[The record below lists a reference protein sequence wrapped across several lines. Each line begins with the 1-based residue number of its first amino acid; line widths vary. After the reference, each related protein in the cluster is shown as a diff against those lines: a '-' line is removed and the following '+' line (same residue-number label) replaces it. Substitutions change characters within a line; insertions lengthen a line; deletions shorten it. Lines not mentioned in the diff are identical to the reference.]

1 MKNKLTIIIILT
13 TILTTAFTC
22 KSPNEPEDKSSV
34 ADTTSQNFEFTVKE
48 FGDGGA
54 SSYLNDVWIF
64 DNNNIWA
71 VGYIGGDNKLNDGC
85 FLKWNG
91 SKWNLINRDES
102 YPVFNSS
109 GFTGIWA
116 IDSNNIYLTAGIVG
130 IYKYGKFNWM
140 DFSNITF
147 SSGQGVYKLWGN
159 SENNIW
165 GVGPKGTVVH
175 FNGTSWK
182 KVPCNINLDIQYING
197 DSETGEAF
205 STAYDSE
212 KFDDALLIFHTQD
225 SVWVETVN
233 LSDEIHVSSFGEAV
247 PIGNNHLM
255 ISSYQ
260 VKIYDLKTRGLINYS
275 IPSDVMFS
283 GEFISWLAGNDFY
296 QWGYSIPDEKVAILH
311 YNGSSYQ
318 VYKPDII
325 NSFKLGDCYAVKDL
339 AVFTGFANNKGYVI
353 TMKRKK

>member
-1 MKNKLTIIIILT
+1 MKKAPTLILILFLTLT
-13 TILTTAFTC
+13 GSKC
-22 KSPNEPEDKSSV
+22 KSPTETENKSNQP
-34 ADTTSQNFEFTVKE
+34 DTTSQNFEFTVKE

-64 DNNNIWA
+64 DKNNIWA
-71 VGYIGGDNKLNDGC
+71 VGWVQQDEFNGNCNIVRWDGT
-85 FLKWNG
+85 KWNYLNTG
-91 SKWNLINRDES
+91 EISS
-102 YPVFNSS
+102 SS
-109 GFTGIWA
+109 GIYGIWA
-116 IDSNNIYLTAGIVG
+116 LDSTIIYFGSGAIRR
-130 IYKYGKFNWM
+130 YKNGVFRYENT
-140 DFSNITF
+140 SNIIF
-147 SSGQGVYKLWGN
+147 SQGQGVYKLWGN

-197 DSETGEAF
+197 NSETGEAY
-205 STAYDSE
+205 STAYDYA
-212 KFDDALLIFHTQD
+212 KFDDALLIFHNQD